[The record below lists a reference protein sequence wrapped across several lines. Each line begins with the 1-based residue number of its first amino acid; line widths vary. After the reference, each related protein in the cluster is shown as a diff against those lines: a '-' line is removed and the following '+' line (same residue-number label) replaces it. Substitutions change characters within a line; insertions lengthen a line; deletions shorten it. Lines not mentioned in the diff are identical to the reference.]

1 MKKLLILLT
10 IIISLTSC
18 RKVGADECIAKLQ
31 NFGDVVY
38 SIDAFNYVVIED
50 SITYHYIADSRW
62 CSDDSYV
69 RIKIK

>member
-10 IIISLTSC
+10 IIISFTSC
-18 RKVGADECIAKLQ
+18 RKGTDECIAKLQ

-50 SITYHYIADSRW
+50 SVTYHYIANTRW
-62 CSDDSYV
+62 CSNDKYV
-69 RIKIK
+69 RIRIK

>member
-10 IIISLTSC
+10 IVILLTSC
-18 RKVGADECIAKLQ
+18 RKGTYECIAKLQ
-31 NFGDVVY
+31 SIDNTVY

-50 SITYHYIADSRW
+50 SITYHYIANRRW
-62 CSDDSYV
+62 CSDDRYV

>member
-18 RKVGADECIAKLQ
+18 DSGTDGCIAKLQ
-31 NFGDVVY
+31 SIDNVVY

-50 SITYHYIADSRW
+50 SITYHYIATERRCGNDE
-62 CSDDSYV
+62 YI
-69 RIKIK
+69 RIIIK